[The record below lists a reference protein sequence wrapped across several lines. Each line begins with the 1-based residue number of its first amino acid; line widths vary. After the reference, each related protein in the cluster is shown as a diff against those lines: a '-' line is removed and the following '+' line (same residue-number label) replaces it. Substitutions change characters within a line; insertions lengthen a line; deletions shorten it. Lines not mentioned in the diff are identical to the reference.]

1 MLRRI
6 IMPARTAG
14 GRGRMWKTVLNLDF
28 DARDFSE
35 LFCVTDEIPAK
46 QHNTTYPVPFD
57 RIDVRFLI
65 RAHGTKLLQ

>member
-1 MLRRI
+1 
-6 IMPARTAG
+6 
-14 GRGRMWKTVLNLDF
+14 MWKTVLNLDF

-65 RAHGTKLLQ
+65 HAHGTKLLQ